1 MLGKVDASG
10 SDTGEFWTRENAE
23 DVREAIWLL
32 IMARA
37 NETGANPEIAVYR
50 YNAEISESKDAEG
63 DTKYKLTVIRLE
75 Q

>member
-1 MLGKVDASG
+1 MLGKVDTSG
-10 SDTGEFWTRENAE
+10 SDTEEFWTRENAE
-23 DVREAIWLL
+23 DVREAVWLL

-63 DTKYKLTVIRLE
+63 DTRYKLTVTRLE
-75 Q
+75 